1 MPTGFGQ
8 KLQTVIRYKPKTRVG
23 RLSYRLTAVCVLL
36 LVLGRVFHGFFQGVS
51 YFIVGLLCV
60 VLGPLLI
67 VLALRFINRRLL
79 WKVRNRLILTYL
91 LMGLSPVVLFATMA
105 SIAAYVLAGQ
115 YATNTALS
123 LLEEGNRQVGSEAG
137 NVATYL
143 SSHNDQPKAVVD
155 LAEEHGAGQIGVS
168 LAHLENGVWRALP
181 SSALGGKAGTS
192 PFDGE
197 PQKDW
202 LHAPFQGVVSSNGR
216 LYLCSLAT
224 VTNGSRTTSVLGS
237 MRIERS
243 TLDSIAHGLGRIS
256 VLPGFHYSNSDLK
269 ERDEATETP
278 ERPEAPE
285 TPEGP
290 AIHLSQGVEVP
301 TAPDRLGSGT
311 PNAKPPQAPTKPQV
325 SRTPHVRIGGSS
337 DHKPGSP
344 RGSYT
349 NDGQEFRLI
358 SGSPLAP
365 AEHFFDWRV
374 FFSAPIP
381 VVSWETGARL
391 PSLVAV
397 ISRPTL
403 LYAHL
408 FATSVS
414 TGLAF
419 RVGLIVI
426 GIFFGLL
433 EIFAL
438 LMAMRLSTTI
448 TKSVGELYRG
458 TTEIDRGNLA
468 HRVPIRREDQ
478 LGALAHSFNSMA
490 GSIQDLLIQQR
501 EKDRLL
507 NELRIAQEVQR
518 NLFPASPVHGGGLD
532 VHAMCLPARTVSGDY
547 FDFIFGEGN
556 QLCIALGD
564 ISGKGISAA
573 LLMASLHSAVRAF
586 TLGNGED
593 HGKMT
598 SPAHL
603 LGCLNRHL
611 FRSTQPEKYATL
623 FLAFYDTETRN
634 LTYSNGGHLAPLLL
648 STDGRV
654 RKLDCGGSVV
664 GLFDNLEYE
673 EATVQ
678 LRSGDLLMAF
688 TDGLTEPENS
698 EEEFG
703 EERLQA
709 FVQTNR
715 AKDLDTLAKD
725 TLSAVKQWI
734 GDSEQPDD
742 MTMLLARQA

>member
-1 MPTGFGQ
+1 MPTGLGQ
-8 KLQTVIRYKPKTRVG
+8 KLRTALRYKPKTRVG
-23 RLSYRLTAVCVLL
+23 RLAYRLALVCVVLL
-36 LVLGRVFHGFFQGVS
+36 TLGRVFSGFLTAS
-51 YFIVGLLCV
+51 YIFVGLLFL

-123 LLEEGNRQVGSEAG
+123 LLEEGSRQVGSEAN
-137 NVATYL
+137 NVAAYL
-143 SSHNDQPKAVVD
+143 SSRNDQSKAVID
-155 LAEEHGAGQIGVS
+155 LAAEDGPGQIGVS

-192 PFDGE
+192 PFDGQA
-197 PQKDW
+197 QKDW
-202 LHAPFQGVVSSNGR
+202 LHAPFQGAVAIRGH

-224 VTNGSRTTSVLGS
+224 VTNGTRTTSVLGS
-237 MRIERS
+237 MPIERS
-243 TLDSIAHGLGRIS
+243 TLDSIAHGLGRITLMS
-256 VLPGFHYSNSDLK
+256 GFHYNNAELK
-269 ERDEATETP
+269 DRDEAVEVP
-278 ERPEAPE
+278 EKPEAPE
-285 TPEGP
+285 RSERTSIDITQGAGTTPAAAGQHATPPNPPATPGTPE
-290 AIHLSQGVEVP
+290 S
-301 TAPDRLGSGT
+301 
-311 PNAKPPQAPTKPQV
+311 AKKTKE
-325 SRTPHVRIGGSS
+325 PHVRIFRQDES
-337 DHKPGSP
+337 KPGITVDAQQAEP
-344 RGSYT
+344 AGY
-349 NDGQEFRLI
+349 RLV
-358 SGSPLAP
+358 SGTPLTP

-374 FFSAPIP
+374 FFSAPIT
-381 VVSWETGARL
+381 VTAWDTGAHL

-426 GIFFGLL
+426 GILFGLL
-433 EIFAL
+433 ELFAL

-448 TKSVGELYRG
+448 TSSVGELYRG

-478 LGALAHSFNSMA
+478 LGALAHSFNAMA
-490 GSIQDLLIQQR
+490 GSIQDLLVQQR

-586 TLGNGED
+586 TLGNGEE
-593 HGKMT
+593 HGQMK

-603 LGCLNRHL
+603 LSSLNRHL

-623 FLAFYDTETRN
+623 FLAFYDTEART

-673 EATVQ
+673 EETVQ
-678 LRSGDLLMAF
+678 MRSGDLLMAF

-698 EEEFG
+698 EGEFG

-715 AKDLDTLAKD
+715 LKNLDVLAMDTLG
-725 TLSAVKQWI
+725 AVKQWI
-734 GDSEQPDD
+734 GDCEQPDD